1 MSVPRSVALFLAVGL
16 VALSQ
21 SGNIIRLADA
31 HPVAICAWRLVLAT
45 ALLMPLAGRQLT
57 TLGRL
62 SAREWG
68 MLVVAGTALAGHFI
82 AWTAAVQNTT
92 VANAIVFFNI
102 NPVFTATAA
111 HLLFREHVTRKLIA
125 AIALGLVGITLMA
138 LADLHLCPEN
148 VKGDLLA
155 ILCSL
160 LFTVYFLLGKRL
172 RQKLD
177 TRVYVPT
184 LYAVSAVICMALLPT
199 TGGPIVAFDRTTW
212 LAFGLMALVPTMIG
226 HTSLNMALRYIDA
239 GRITVLTLTEPVF
252 AAVVAFF
259 AWGEPFSWQTAGGY
273 ALIGAA
279 VLVLFGDRWTTTRS
293 RT

>member
-1 MSVPRSVALFLAVGL
+1 MPVPRRVVLFLAVGL

-45 ALLMPLAGRQLT
+45 ALLMPLAGRQLS

-68 MLVVAGTALAGHFI
+68 MLAVAGTALAGHFI
-82 AWTAAVQNTT
+82 TWTAAVQNTT
-92 VANAIVFFNI
+92 VANALVFFNI

-111 HLLFREHVTRKLIA
+111 HLLFREQITRKLLI
-125 AIALGLVGITLMA
+125 AIALGLVGIAVTA
-138 LADLHLCPEN
+138 VADMHLCPEN
-148 VKGDLLA
+148 VTGDLLA
-155 ILCSL
+155 VLCSL

-177 TRVYVPT
+177 TRVYVPS
-184 LYAVSAVICMALLPT
+184 LYAISALVCMALLPA
-199 TGGPIVAFDRTTW
+199 TGGPIVAFDRVTW
-212 LAFGLMALVPTMIG
+212 LAFVLMALIPTMIG
-226 HTSLNMALRYIDA
+226 HTSLNMAVRYIDA
-239 GRITVLTLTEPVF
+239 GRITVLTLTEPAM

-259 AWGEPFSWQTAGGY
+259 AWREPFTWQTAGGY
-273 ALIGAA
+273 LLIGAA
-279 VLVLFGDRWTTTRS
+279 VLVLFRDRWTTAPGRA
-293 RT
+293 